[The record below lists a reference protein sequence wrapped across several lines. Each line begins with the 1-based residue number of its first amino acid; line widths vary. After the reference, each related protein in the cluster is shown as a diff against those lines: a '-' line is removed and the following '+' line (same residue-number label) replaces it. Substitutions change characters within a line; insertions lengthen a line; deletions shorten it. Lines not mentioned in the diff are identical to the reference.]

1 MPFET
6 RVKLRLPEGEIIKE
20 VTINREE
27 ISMTGEEVVVKQGF
41 LRKNVQ
47 ITGSF

>member
-20 VTINREE
+20 VTINKEE
-27 ISMTGEEVVVKQGF
+27 ISMTGK
-41 LRKNVQ
+41 KW
-47 ITGSF
+47 S